1 MKLPDMLVLT
11 GLVLAICTTRVHAFC
26 PLALPHY
33 KEGATA
39 SVLRAEAVDDKAT
52 NKDYKYCL
60 PLEKVSLT
68 DLPRVGGKTASLG
81 EMIQQLTPLGV
92 DVPGGFAVTADAYDA
107 VLDRFSLRERLELL
121 LDGIDGKYNGRH
133 CVGSSTRK
141 RAIFSL
147 PLLPFWICFTSRR
160 RQWVRIDLSSRH
172 PFPYLVIDYSG

>member
-1 MKLPDMLVLT
+1 MKLPDVFALT
-11 GLVLAICTTRVHAFC
+11 GLVLAISTTRVHAFC

-33 KEGATA
+33 KPGAFATA
-39 SVLRAEAVDDKAT
+39 LRAEAADIKAT

-121 LDGIDGKYNGRH
+121 LDGIDGMYNDRH
-133 CVGSSTRK
+133 CVGSRTRK
-141 RAIFSL
+141 NVPISHSHCSRFGFA
-147 PLLPFWICFTSRR
+147 SRR
-160 RQWVRIDLSSRH
+160 VVDNVFASTSSLFIH
-172 PFPYLVIDYSG
+172 SHIF